1 MFPRADKSTDNRKP
15 PKLQGADISGF
26 VCPECMLHLNSSD
39 ALILHFESQHNN
51 KAERFGQEHSGE
63 DPKITEQRC
72 HLLDEM
78 SQHNSTLIKRISV
91 DSRRMR
97 ELENIVDLVLR
108 GTPLPQCFSF
118 SNEQLKDRV
127 DQFLMIQATHA
138 STESML
144 EASKTE
150 LERQQREINSLKTEL
165 QHCHEVQVLQNGLTN
180 ENQILEEKLTTS
192 EAQLRFALDEV
203 QSLRLQLEATHL
215 EKSTVLPP
223 ISAEASTQKV
233 IEMLQTENAQLKEAI
248 ASVHMEADILR
259 NRLVNQCTMSSE
271 RSAHDEAVREPL
283 SGPESQRSSEER
295 DLFCEQIRNFEQRL
309 GDLQSLRE
317 SERAAL
323 TVELTTVKAT
333 LNQAVT
339 DAAQSRNEAE
349 QTISTLRAQLERL
362 NAEGLSQSSAL
373 AGLNAEADQLRK
385 ANSIISKDLFTSEQR
400 VQKLVEELADLRKEY
415 QTERDQHAADR
426 EQLMQSLS
434 TLQREC
440 DSLRARCSEL
450 TTQYEEQLH
459 KLNTIETELERS
471 RTCSEQQIEE
481 VRAQLSV
488 SRKEADSLM
497 ERLIKAEDNSS
508 ILQEALS
515 VQIHEV
521 ECLNKAIFELGR
533 ENQSLQMLRERV
545 STRQW
550 VRDDDA
556 SACVGCHREFSIS
569 NRKHHCRNCGGIF
582 CGNCSSNRAS
592 TASSKDPVRVCR
604 LCYSELIKHNVI

>member
-1 MFPRADKSTDNRKP
+1 MFSRADKSTDSGKP
-15 PKLQGADISGF
+15 PKVQGADISGF
-26 VCPECMLHLNSSD
+26 VCPECMLHLSSSD
-39 ALILHFESQHNN
+39 ELISHFESQHN
-51 KAERFGQEHSGE
+51 KTEHFGQEHSGE
-63 DPKITEQRC
+63 DLKITEQRC

-78 SQHNSTLIKRISV
+78 SHHNSTLIKRISV

-97 ELENIVDLVLR
+97 ELDSIVDLVLR

-118 SNEQLKDRV
+118 SSEQLKDKV
-127 DQFLMIQATHA
+127 DQFLMTQAAHA

-144 EASKTE
+144 EASKAE
-150 LERQQREINSLKTEL
+150 LNRRQLEINSLKTEL
-165 QHCHEVQVLQNGLTN
+165 QHCHEVQVLQNGLTT
-180 ENQILEEKLTTS
+180 ENKILEEKLATS

-203 QSLRLQLEATHL
+203 QNLRQQLEARHL

-223 ISAEASTQKV
+223 VSAEANTQKV
-233 IEMLQTENAQLKEAI
+233 IEMLQSENAQLREAI
-248 ASVHMEADILR
+248 ASVHMEADVLR
-259 NRLVNQCTMSSE
+259 NRLVNQCTMSAE
-271 RSAHDEAVREPL
+271 RSADDEAVREPL
-283 SGPESQRSSEER
+283 SGTEPQRSSEER
-295 DLFCEQIRNFEQRL
+295 DIFSEQIRNFEQRL
-309 GDLQSLRE
+309 SDSESLRE

-323 TVELTTVKAT
+323 TAELTTVKAT
-333 LNQAVT
+333 LNQAVA
-339 DAAQSRNEAE
+339 DAARSRNEAE
-349 QTISTLRAQLERL
+349 QTISALRTQLERL
-362 NAEGLSQSSAL
+362 NAECLSQSSAL

-385 ANSIISKDLFTSEQR
+385 VNSIISKDLSTSEER
-400 VQKLVEELADLRKEY
+400 VQKLVEELADLREEY

-426 EQLMQSLS
+426 EQLVQSLS
-434 TLQREC
+434 TLQRER
-440 DSLRARCSEL
+440 DGLRAKCSEL
-450 TTQYEEQLH
+450 TTQCEQHLH
-459 KLNTIETELERS
+459 KLNTVETEWERS

-481 VRAQLSV
+481 VRV

-497 ERLIKAEDNSS
+497 ERLIKAEDSS
-508 ILQEALS
+508 STLQEALS

-582 CGNCSSNRAS
+582 CGSCSSNRAS

-604 LCYSELIKHNVI
+604 LCYSELTKHSAI